1 MNLMNNRS
9 SAVPLRLWEMR
20 GFSPLRLG
28 LTPPDSIH
36 KLIPK
41 PGSVAQPPPAVEHE
55 AATTERGCAT
65 RTFTIQSDYWVL
77 GALLSVAGAA
87 ALWFFY
93 RRNEILLSGDAVA
106 HINIARRIFDSRTP
120 GPSQLGTV
128 WLPLPHLL
136 TMPFI
141 IVGRMWQSGIGG
153 SVVSVISYV
162 VAGLGLFRLLSRW
175 SRVAAWMG
183 TLIFAANPNLL
194 YVQATALNE
203 PLYLACF
210 IWSTVFFVEAS
221 RSLRHGEVTASAWLE
236 KGAMALIAGIFTR
249 YDGWFLAC
257 LCWTAI
263 TPAAVQAMR
272 SMPEVDSAALRK
284 SVCKAILLTALGPTL
299 WLAYNFGEKSNAL
312 DFANGPYSAR
322 AIAQR
327 TTDEGAPPY
336 PGERH
341 AFTAGVYFAKAAQ
354 LNVAESTTAKL
365 LFLIAVLASF
375 VQATRR
381 DWLPIV
387 LLWSPLL
394 FYALSI
400 AYGSVPIFLPVW
412 WPFSYYNV
420 RYGLEL
426 LPAIAA
432 GAGLSTLVLSKLWR
446 SRRAMFLIPCLLSL
460 LAISCYAAAW
470 RAIPVCLREV
480 RTNGHARL
488 QLDRSVAKLLAAL
501 PRQSTILAYTGAHSG
516 AFEMAGVPLRRT
528 INEGT
533 FVVWDGALNS
543 PAKAAD
549 YIVAWDGD
557 PVAFAVTAH
566 SQHLTA
572 LANIQVEGQ
581 PRAVLYKS
589 TH

>member
-1 MNLMNNRS
+1 
-9 SAVPLRLWEMR
+9 
-20 GFSPLRLG
+20 
-28 LTPPDSIH
+28 
-36 KLIPK
+36 
-41 PGSVAQPPPAVEHE
+41 
-55 AATTERGCAT
+55 
-65 RTFTIQSDYWVL
+65 
-77 GALLSVAGAA
+77 
-87 ALWFFY
+87 
-93 RRNEILLSGDAVA
+93 
-106 HINIARRIFDSRTP
+106 
-120 GPSQLGTV
+120 
-128 WLPLPHLL
+128 
-136 TMPFI
+136 
-141 IVGRMWQSGIGG
+141 MWQSGIGG
-153 SVVSVISYV
+153 SLISVISYV
-162 VAGLGLFRLLSRW
+162 VAAVGLFRLLSPW
-175 SRVAAWMG
+175 SRLAAWIG

-210 IWSTVFFVEAS
+210 IWSAVFFVEAW
-221 RSLRHGEVTASAWLE
+221 RSLRRGEVTGSAWLE
-236 KGAMALIAGIFTR
+236 KGAMALMAAIFTR

-263 TPAAVQAMR
+263 TPTAVQGMR
-272 SMPEVDSAALRK
+272 SMSDADAAALRK

-299 WLAYNFGEKSNAL
+299 WLAYNFGAKGNAL
-312 DFANGPYSAR
+312 DFANGPYSAK

-327 TTDEGAPPY
+327 TTEEGAPPY

-341 AFTAGVYFAKAAQ
+341 PFTAGVYFAKAAQ
-354 LNVAESTTAKL
+354 LNVGESLAAKL
-365 LFLIAVLASF
+365 LFLIAALASL
-375 VQATRR
+375 VTAARR
-381 DWLPIV
+381 DWLPVV

-432 GAGLSTLVLSKLWR
+432 GVGLSTVALSKLWR

-460 LAISCYAAAW
+460 LTLSCYVAAW
-470 RAIPVCLREV
+470 RAIPICLREV
-480 RTNGHARL
+480 RTNGYPRL
-488 QLDRSVAKLLAAL
+488 QLDRNVAKLLASL
-501 PRQSTILAYTGAHSG
+501 PRQSTILAYTGGHSG
-516 AFEMAGVPLRRT
+516 AFEMAGVPLRRS

-549 YIVAWDGD
+549 YILAWDGD
-557 PVAFAVTAH
+557 PVAISVTAH
-566 SQHLTA
+566 PEGLTP
-572 LANIQVEGQ
+572 LANTRVEGQ

-589 TH
+589 TL

>member
-1 MNLMNNRS
+1 
-9 SAVPLRLWEMR
+9 
-20 GFSPLRLG
+20 
-28 LTPPDSIH
+28 
-36 KLIPK
+36 
-41 PGSVAQPPPAVEHE
+41 
-55 AATTERGCAT
+55 
-65 RTFTIQSDYWVL
+65 
-77 GALLSVAGAA
+77 
-87 ALWFFY
+87 
-93 RRNEILLSGDAVA
+93 VA
-106 HINIARRIFDSRTP
+106 HINIARRVFDSRTP

-136 TMPFI
+136 TIPFI
-141 IVGRMWQSGIGG
+141 ISRRMWQSGIGG
-153 SVVSVISYV
+153 SLVSVISYV
-162 VAGLGLFRLLSRW
+162 VAGLGLFRLLSPW
-175 SRVAAWMG
+175 SRLAAWMG

-194 YVQATALNE
+194 YVQTTALNE

-210 IWSTVFFVEAS
+210 IWSAVFFVEAWG
-221 RSLRHGEVTASAWLE
+221 SLRHGEVTASAWLE
-236 KGAMALIAGIFTR
+236 KGALALSAAIFTR

-263 TPAAVQAMR
+263 TPTAVRAMR
-272 SMPEVDSAALRK
+272 SMSDADSAALRK

-299 WLAYNFGEKSNAL
+299 WLAYNFGAKGNAL
-312 DFANGPYSAR
+312 DFANGPYSAK

-336 PGERH
+336 PGEH
-341 AFTAGVYFAKAAQ
+341 HPFTAGVYFAKAAQ
-354 LNVAESTTAKL
+354 LNVGESIAAKL
-365 LFLIAVLASF
+365 LFLIAALASL
-375 VQATRR
+375 VTASRR

-432 GAGLSTLVLSKLWR
+432 GAGLSTVVLDKLWR
-446 SRRAMFLIPCLLSL
+446 SRGVVFLIPCVLSL
-460 LAISCYAAAW
+460 LTLSCYVVAW
-470 RAIPVCLREV
+470 RAIPICLREV
-480 RTNGHARL
+480 RTNGYARL
-488 QLDRSVAKLLAAL
+488 QLDRSVAKLLASL
-501 PRQSTILAYTGAHSG
+501 PKQATILAYTGAHSG

-549 YIVAWDGD
+549 YIVAWDED
-557 PVAFAVTAH
+557 PVAFAVRTN
-566 SQHLTA
+566 SEGLTA
-572 LANIQVEGQ
+572 LANVRVEGQ
-581 PRAVLYKS
+581 PPAVLYKS
-589 TH
+589 TR

>member
-1 MNLMNNRS
+1 
-9 SAVPLRLWEMR
+9 
-20 GFSPLRLG
+20 
-28 LTPPDSIH
+28 
-36 KLIPK
+36 
-41 PGSVAQPPPAVEHE
+41 VAQPPPSVDDE
-55 AATTERGCAT
+55 ANTAERGRAKRPSP
-65 RTFTIQSDYWVL
+65 RTTASTSRPDYWVL
-77 GALLSVAGAA
+77 AALLSVAGAA
-87 ALWFFY
+87 ALSFFY

-106 HINIARRIFDSRTP
+106 HINIARRVFDSRTP

-153 SVVSVISYV
+153 SVISFISYV

-210 IWSTVFFVEAS
+210 IWSTVFFVEAWQ
-221 RSLRHGEVTASAWLE
+221 SLRHGEVTASAWLE
-236 KGAMALIAGIFTR
+236 KGAMALMAAIFTR

-257 LCWTAI
+257 LCWMAI
-263 TPAAVQAMR
+263 TPGAVQAMR
-272 SMPEVDSAALRK
+272 RMSDVDSAALRK

-299 WLAYNFGEKSNAL
+299 WLAYNFGAKGNAL
-312 DFANGPYSAR
+312 DFANGPYSAK

-327 TTDEGAPPY
+327 TTHEGAPPY

-341 AFTAGVYFAKAAQ
+341 PLTAGVYFAKTAQ
-354 LNVAESTTAKL
+354 INVGESTTAKL
-365 LFLIAVLASF
+365 LFFIAALASF
-375 VQATRR
+375 VHVSRR
-381 DWLPIV
+381 NWLPMV

-394 FYALSI
+394 FYPLSI
-400 AYGSVPIFLPVW
+400 AYGSVPIFLPAW

-432 GAGLSTLVLSKLWR
+432 GAGLSTPVLSRLWH

-460 LAISCYAAAW
+460 LAISCDVAGW
-470 RAIPVCLREV
+470 RAIPICLREV
-480 RTNGHARL
+480 RANGSARL

-501 PRQSTILAYTGAHSG
+501 PKQSTILAYTGAHSG

-528 INEGT
+528 INEGI

-549 YIVAWDGD
+549 YIIAWDGD

-566 SQHLTA
+566 SQDLTA
-572 LANIQVEGQ
+572 LTNIQVEGQ

-589 TH
+589 TFAGKTR